1 LITVATH
8 VEFYQGTKGQLCR
21 VIRTPENV
29 LAHLLFIAPLFEQ
42 ANKTRHHI
50 TRSALNAYQQGIQ
63 SIVFDHYGTG
73 DSAGELTDASL
84 ALWQQD
90 ILHQLRAIKAKSAQA
105 IYLSLPLSAVLLLSD
120 EMLSL
125 ADSVILLQPDF
136 NGKRFVQ
143 QFKRLALA
151 AQLSKSNNSNK
162 KGNNQSQDNK
172 LDYAEN
178 SEQPLVE
185 IGGYLMQASLLE
197 ELAGQN
203 LNSLANFH
211 SDCYWFE
218 WQAKLEALSPGRAKQ
233 QAVVNKSNKLLVQQ
247 VDDVKFWQAT
257 ELQIAQSFLTQEQ
270 RIFAQLT
277 FSTPVS
283 PKRESNR

>member
-1 LITVATH
+1 MISTE
-8 VEFYQGTKGQLCR
+8 VEFYQGTVGPLFR
-21 VIRTPENV
+21 IIRTPEKI

-42 ANKTRHHI
+42 ANQTRHHI
-50 TRSALNAYQQGIQ
+50 SRSAINAYHQGIE

-73 DSAGELTDASL
+73 DSHGELIDASL

-90 ILHQLRAIKAKSAQA
+90 ILCQLRDIKTQSSHA

-125 ADSVILLQPDF
+125 IDGVLLLQPDF

-143 QFKRLALA
+143 QFKRIALA
-151 AQLSKSNNSNK
+151 AGLTKDNNTQGNKSKNTAA
-162 KGNNQSQDNK
+162 DE
-172 LDYAEN
+172 DET
-178 SEQPLVE
+178 VE
-185 IGGYLMQASLLE
+185 IAGYLMNANLLD

-203 LNSLANFH
+203 INKLADFDIDFH
-211 SDCYWFE
+211 WFE
-218 WQAKLEALSPGRAKQ
+218 WQAQSEELSPSRIKQ
-233 QAVVNKSNKLLVQQ
+233 QQALANKNNKLLVQQ

-270 RIFAQLT
+270 LIFSQLA
-277 FSTPVS
+277 FSILVLSKT
-283 PKRESNR
+283 ETN

>member
-1 LITVATH
+1 MITVSTQ

-21 VIRTPENV
+21 VIRTPEKV

-50 TRSALNAYQQGIQ
+50 TRSAINAYQQGLQ
-63 SIVFDHYGTG
+63 SIIFDHYGTG
-73 DSAGELTDASL
+73 DSTGELTDANL

-90 ILHQLRAIKAKSAQA
+90 ILHQLSAIKAQSSQA
-105 IYLSLPLSAVLLLSD
+105 IHLSLPLSAVLLLSD

-125 ADSVILLQPDF
+125 VDSVILLQPDF
-136 NGKRFVQ
+136 NGSRFVE

-151 AQLSKSNNSNK
+151 TQISNNSH
-162 KGNNQSQDNK
+162 NQSQGDK
-172 LDYAEN
+172 TDHAEN
-178 SEQPLVE
+178 SEQPTIE
-185 IGGYLMQASLLE
+185 IAGYLMQASLLD
-197 ELAGQN
+197 ELAGKN
-203 LNSLANFH
+203 LNSLADFH

-218 WQAKLEALSPGRAKQ
+218 WQAKLETLNPDRAEQ
-233 QAVVNKSNKLLVQQ
+233 QKAVVNKRKKLLVQQ
-247 VDDVKFWQAT
+247 IDDVKFWQTT